1 MQCSLLLYG
10 LPEGREGRG
19 NHTTTHS
26 DGFRG
31 SSMSRPCH
39 GSMVPWFHGIG
50 LLNAPLLL
58 SLSGPPLGVNLVLG
72 WNCISHVMVMT
83 ARFLVL

>member
-1 MQCSLLLYG
+1 
-10 LPEGREGRG
+10 
-19 NHTTTHS
+19 
-26 DGFRG
+26 
-31 SSMSRPCH
+31 
-39 GSMVPWFHGIG
+39 MVPWFHGIG